1 MDRSCISHAR
11 ELNIPSNDLIRRIG
25 IHHPPEEESKNA
37 KSPTRFMP
45 LVAKKR
51 IGLILKP
58 KSREGTEGNLPY
70 GIKELVLF
78 ESALEEGL
86 ADHTIK

>member
-1 MDRSCISHAR
+1 
-11 ELNIPSNDLIRRIG
+11 
-25 IHHPPEEESKNA
+25 
-37 KSPTRFMP
+37 MP

-70 GIKELVLF
+70 GIKELFLL
-78 ESALEEGL
+78 ESALEEGF

>member
-1 MDRSCISHAR
+1 
-11 ELNIPSNDLIRRIG
+11 
-25 IHHPPEEESKNA
+25 
-37 KSPTRFMP
+37 MP

-58 KSREGTEGNLPY
+58 MSWERTEGNLPY
-70 GIKELVLF
+70 ELKESLLL